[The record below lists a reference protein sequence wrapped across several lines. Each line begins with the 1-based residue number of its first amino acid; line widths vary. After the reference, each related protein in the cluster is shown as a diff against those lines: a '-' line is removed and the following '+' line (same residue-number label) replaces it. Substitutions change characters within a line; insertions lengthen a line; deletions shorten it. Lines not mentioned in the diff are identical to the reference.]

1 MKFPVP
7 ARIVTLLLFFS
18 FIFIS
23 QALQAQI
30 QDDKGIVA
38 DNAKVEEL
46 GTGFSFTEGPTPDKK
61 GNVYFTDQPNNKIHI
76 WNAKTGKISLFTDEA
91 GRSNGLYFTDK
102 GQLLACADM
111 DNQLWSFSK
120 DAKPTVLVEGFNGKS
135 LNGPNDL
142 WVDSKGGIYF
152 TDPLYKRNYWTR
164 DPKMQQ
170 KGQFVYYFK
179 PKEGLLQVADSII
192 VQPNGIV
199 GTPDGKNLY
208 VADIGDNK
216 TYVYDVQ
223 KDGSLTNRKLFA
235 PMGSDGMTIDSQGN
249 IYLTGKGVTVFD
261 KDGNKIAH
269 IPIEKGWT
277 ANVCFGGTD
286 NKTLFITAMDAVF
299 GLEMNVSGAR

>member
-1 MKFPVP
+1 MNFPEP
-7 ARIVTLLLFFS
+7 ARIATLLLFFS

-23 QALQAQI
+23 QTVQAQI

-38 DNAKVEEL
+38 SNAKVEEL
-46 GTGFSFTEGPTPDKK
+46 GSGFSFTEGPTPDKK

-76 WNAKTGKISLFTDEA
+76 WNAKTGKISLFTADA
-91 GRSNGLYFTDK
+91 GRSNGLYFTDD
-102 GQLLACADM
+102 GSLLACADM
-111 DNQLWSFSK
+111 DNQLWSFDK
-120 DAKPTVLVEGFNGKS
+120 RGKHTVLVEDFNDNL

-142 WVDSKGGIYF
+142 WVDSEGGIYF

-179 PKEGLLQVADSII
+179 PEEGLLQVADSLI

-216 TYVYDVQ
+216 TYVYDIQ

-261 KDGNKIAH
+261 KKGNKIAH
-269 IPIEKGWT
+269 IPIDKGWT
-277 ANVCFGGTD
+277 ANVCFGGAD
-286 NKTLFITAMDAVF
+286 NKTLFVTAMDAVF
-299 GLEMNVSGAR
+299 GLKMNVSGVR